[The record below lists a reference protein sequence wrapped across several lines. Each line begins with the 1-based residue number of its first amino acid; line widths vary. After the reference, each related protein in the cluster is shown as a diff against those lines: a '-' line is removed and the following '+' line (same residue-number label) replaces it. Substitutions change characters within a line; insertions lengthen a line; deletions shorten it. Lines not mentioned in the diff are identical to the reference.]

1 MIPIH
6 VIRSHYH
13 NSTSLEVNIK
23 CQGTWV
29 VALQM
34 RIIFIMYCCI
44 TNYPKPQQLKTTNT
58 VGEESMFGSG
68 LSRGC
73 NQAVGGL

>member
-1 MIPIH
+1 MIPTR

-23 CQGTWV
+23 WQVTWV
-29 VALQM
+29 VVLQM
-34 RIIFIMYCCI
+34 RIICIVYCCI
-44 TNYPKPQQLKTTNT
+44 RNYPKARQLKTTNT